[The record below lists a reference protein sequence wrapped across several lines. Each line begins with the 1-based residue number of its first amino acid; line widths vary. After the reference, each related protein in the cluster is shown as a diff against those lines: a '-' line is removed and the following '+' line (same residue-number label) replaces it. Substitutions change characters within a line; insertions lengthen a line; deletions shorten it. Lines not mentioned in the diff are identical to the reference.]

1 MIYRATQKKL
11 RGLIGMAK
19 MLWKNRIGEEKTVND
34 ITFKFVDYVDGKV
47 IVVDSVNHE
56 THKVSRDVWNRGVFK
71 SIMKKLNSHTPHIGD
86 MIEERIVNNVAFRLV
101 GVVKNKVN
109 IVANGCDYVFTMTKK
124 TWKESTVF
132 KNVFAL
138 IKKLGLI
145 VKRVVKVV
153 EDVVEKYEI
162 MIHPLWQQVYNMDN
176 ATQLRKNMWTD
187 GYEYTVKDFDYC
199 ESMSELKDVY
209 RKLAK
214 QYHPDM
220 PTGDREKFE
229 LMQVCYEFAK
239 ASLEG
244 LDDLLAEF
252 M

>member
-1 MIYRATQKKL
+1 MARKL
-11 RGLIGMAK
+11 
-19 MLWKNRIGEEKTVND
+19 WVDRIGEEKTVNGYRFTIID
-34 ITFKFVDYVDGKV
+34 IVGTKVEVRANGKNF
-47 IVVDSVNHE
+47 I
-56 THKVSRDVWNRGVFK
+56 VSRDVWNRGVFSK
-71 SIMKKLNSHTPHIGD
+71 ELKQLNPTDSHIS
-86 MIEERIVNNVAFRLV
+86 ELV
-101 GVVKNKVN
+101 GEEKIVRDVLFTIIGVMKDKVKVV
-109 IVANGCDYVFTMTKK
+109 ADGCEHIFVMGKK
-124 TWKESTVF
+124 TWDKGVF
-132 KNVFAL
+132 RNVFSD
-138 IKKLGLI
+138 IKKLKLI
-145 VKRVVKVV
+145 VKKIVEKVIKTTK
-153 EDVVEKYEI
+153 EKYEI
-162 MIHPLWQQVYNMDN
+162 MIHPLWQQVYAMDEN
-176 ATQLRKNMWTD
+176 TRARKNMWTD

-220 PTGDREKFE
+220 PNGDREKFE